1 MTATLENTAHGM
13 NPARLLWT
21 GGWDSTYRLLDLLLV
36 KQKPVQPYYFID
48 TARRSFATE
57 ILAMNAIKQRL
68 AGKYPDRFSLLR
80 PTVFRDVLDI
90 PPDDEIQACYQRIC
104 ARGHVG
110 VQYEWGARFARA
122 EGLSELELSLI
133 GGGHMFKVFGPYLE
147 QRNAGNDIVWEFGKG
162 HEDADLYRLFKC
174 YRFPLIFTTKQDMF
188 AKAKQHGFEELM
200 LLTVFCHTPRPDGKP
215 CGVCIPCGIAVENGL
230 GWRLSRRSL
239 AKLRLKLLYRKGRGS
254 LERYPRLF
262 APAQKI
268 ARKFKKPKKRIF
280 PVS

>member
-13 NPARLLWT
+13 DPARLLWT

-68 AGKYPDRFSLLR
+68 AVKYPDRFSLLR

-104 ARGHVG
+104 AREHVG

-147 QRNAGNDIVWEFGKG
+147 QRDAGNDIVWEFGKG
-162 HEDADLYRLFKC
+162 HEGDDLYRLFKC

-188 AKAKQHGFEELM
+188 AKAKQHGFDELM
-200 LLTVFCHTPRPDGKP
+200 LLTVFCHTPRPDGRP

-268 ARKFKKPKKRIF
+268 ARKLKKPKKGIF